1 MRSLGATV
9 ILAAVLLACAAVPSA
24 AQTATPAF
32 DALPAGAQPGHTV
45 YVTDQAG
52 TTVKGRVVRISP
64 QSIELLVHG
73 KPREWR
79 VSDVGWITERHRHAW
94 RGTAIGLTAGA
105 VFGAVLVLSDCG
117 SGGCYGT
124 DAEMAFV
131 VAGLFGG
138 IGAGA
143 GAAIGAA
150 TRSEHI
156 LYTAPNRQ
164 TDHVVA
170 PMTTPGAIGVRARLR
185 F

>member
-1 MRSLGATV
+1 MRTIV
-9 ILAAVLLACAAVPSA
+9 ILVCAILACGAVPGA
-24 AQTATPAF
+24 AQTATPSF
-32 DALPAGAQPGHTV
+32 DALPAAAQPGHTV
-45 YVTDQAG
+45 WVTDQAG

-79 VSDVGWITERHRHAW
+79 AGDVGWITERHRHAW

-105 VFGAVLVLSDCG
+105 VFGAVMVLSDCG
-117 SGGCYGT
+117 KGGCSRSDT
-124 DAEMAFV
+124 DMAFA

-138 IGAGA
+138 IGAGV

-164 TDHVVA
+164 TDNVVA
-170 PMTTPGAIGVRARLR
+170 PMTMPGVIGVRARLR